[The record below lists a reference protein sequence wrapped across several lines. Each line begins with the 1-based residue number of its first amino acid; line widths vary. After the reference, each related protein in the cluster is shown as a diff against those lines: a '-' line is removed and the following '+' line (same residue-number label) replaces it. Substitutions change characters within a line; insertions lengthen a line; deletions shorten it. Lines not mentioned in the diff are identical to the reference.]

1 LYPIVGITVL
11 VLGGSY
17 WLIWRVLW
25 PKLGGFEWVESK
37 TSLQDGTVVT
47 EFEKRKIA

>member
-11 VLGGSY
+11 VLGG
-17 WLIWRVLW
+17 RVLW